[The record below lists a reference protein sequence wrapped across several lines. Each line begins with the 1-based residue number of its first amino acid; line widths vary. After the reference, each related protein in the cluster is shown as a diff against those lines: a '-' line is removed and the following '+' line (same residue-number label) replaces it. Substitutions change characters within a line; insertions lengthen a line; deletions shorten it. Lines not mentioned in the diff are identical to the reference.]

1 MNWAP
6 DWVTSSSNACEFVVG
21 QIIACTEAGTT
32 LMLLTQ
38 VRGYRCVFKSDKKK
52 DFDLMIPS
60 GENLG
65 LFSNHISFCLTKE
78 VARSRASMS
87 LIHFLF
93 LTSFS
98 PTTRDRVTDW
108 NVKAAPNQ

>member
-60 GENLG
+60 GREFGVVLQSHLLLPDQRKKWHAPG
-65 LFSNHISFCLTKE
+65 LL
-78 VARSRASMS
+78 
-87 LIHFLF
+87 
-93 LTSFS
+93 
-98 PTTRDRVTDW
+98 
-108 NVKAAPNQ
+108 

>member
-1 MNWAP
+1 VLPQVGQIWAIYMNWAP

-21 QIIACTEAGTT
+21 LIIACTEAGTT

-78 VARSRASMS
+78 RSGTLQGFYELDPLS
-87 LIHFLF
+87 LPDVFLSDD
-93 LTSFS
+93 T
-98 PTTRDRVTDW
+98 
-108 NVKAAPNQ
+108 